1 MKKFLVIL
9 MALAMVLSA
18 SAFASAADSSVGK
31 FVPTSK
37 GGSMSAIQVN
47 FNTPYAQG
55 ATISFEFKTEDL
67 TDWNGLSIR
76 TLDHAAKMF
85 DLKYENDAYSVVDT
99 AGGAAE
105 APNIADVKL
114 TDLGDGWMKVEW
126 KSGAAADGFWVRFY
140 WADAHYTGAG
150 GSECVAY
157 IDNLVVDG
165 KTCSFTSANAVSLE
179 ENNAGMK
186 FDDGTEFSLVLKT
199 EQLNW
204 MLEIEGAAP
213 GGDTTGGDTTG
224 GDTTGGDTTGT
235 TATPKPASTSTTT
248 TKTGVVSAAVVAAA
262 AVLGG
267 AVVLKKKEF

>member
-1 MKKFLVIL
+1 MKKFLVVL

-37 GGSMSAIQVN
+37 GGGMSAIQVN

-55 ATISFEFKTEDL
+55 ATISFEFKTDDL

-85 DLKYENDAYSVVDT
+85 DLDYKEGAYAIKDKE
-99 AGGAAE
+99 GGAAE
-105 APNIADVKL
+105 APNINDVKL

-140 WADAHYTGAG
+140 WTDEHYTGAG

-186 FDDGTEFSLVLKT
+186 FDDGTEFTLVLKT

-204 MLEIEGAAP
+204 MLEIEGSAP
-213 GGDTTGGDTTG
+213 GGDTTG

-235 TATPKPASTSTTT
+235 TATPKPTTTTTTT

-267 AVVLKKKEF
+267 AVVLKKREF